1 MSTENNIT
9 FESDK
14 FKYKSRV
21 ILGQTQVPG
30 MTKFLLGKGIVKNEK
45 QAMSILSITTV
56 LFLGLSI
63 FIIYTNFFKEPAV
76 PTITPEQE
84 MFYNLER
91 DALDKLNK
99 SK

>member
-56 LFLGLSI
+56 LFLGLTI
-63 FIIYTNFFKEPAV
+63 FIIYTNFFKQPDIPQMSDEERQLFFPSSN
-76 PTITPEQE
+76 PTQ
-84 MFYNLER
+84 
-91 DALDKLNK
+91 
-99 SK
+99 

>member
-45 QAMSILSITTV
+45 QAMRILSITTV
-56 LFLGLSI
+56 LFLGLTI
-63 FIIYTNFFKEPAV
+63 FIIYTNFFKQTDIPQMSDEERQLFFPSS
-76 PTITPEQE
+76 
-84 MFYNLER
+84 NLTQ
-91 DALDKLNK
+91 
-99 SK
+99 

>member
-45 QAMSILSITTV
+45 KAMIILSITTV

-63 FIIYTNFFKEPAV
+63 FIIYTNFFKQPDIPQMSDEERQLFFPSS
-76 PTITPEQE
+76 
-84 MFYNLER
+84 NLTQ
-91 DALDKLNK
+91 
-99 SK
+99 

>member
-21 ILGQTQVPG
+21 ILGQTQIPG

-45 QAMSILSITTV
+45 QAMRILSITTV
-56 LFLGLSI
+56 LFLGLTI
-63 FIIYTNFFKEPAV
+63 FIIYTNFFKQPDIPQMSDE
-76 PTITPEQE
+76 
-84 MFYNLER
+84 ER
-91 DALDKLNK
+91 QLFFPS
-99 SK
+99 SKQTQ

>member
-45 QAMSILSITTV
+45 QAMSIL
-56 LFLGLSI
+56 
-63 FIIYTNFFKEPAV
+63 
-76 PTITPEQE
+76 
-84 MFYNLER
+84 
-91 DALDKLNK
+91 
-99 SK
+99 